1 MLDRLAIELLRHI
14 FALLPSSPAPTA
26 VDLALDQPRLGAL
39 RACCLA
45 SKALRDIAQE
55 ELWSVVRISHLAGR
69 RAVQEGIEMGTA
81 RKTWAAV
88 VKPNRGHEL
97 PPTDVVRALQTLAG
111 LEELH
116 LYYWDPPRILDSLR
130 RLVLEGLDLLSFLPQ
145 LSSLE
150 ELSLFHMSIP
160 RSSLL
165 QALHPTTTPAL
176 RAVAV
181 SGLVDTESRG
191 EMIPDL
197 RAVHLARLEGFQSV
211 LLALSKYAANRPR
224 RLRTLFLPI
233 FLHPSRP
240 VPAAIEPLRDT
251 LFKVCKENAV
261 DVHWRYPGALEPA
274 NALEPGWRKVA
285 RWIKAEA
292 QEAGGT

>member
-116 LYYWDPPRILDSLR
+116 LYYWDPPRILDCH
-130 RLVLEGLDLLSFLPQ
+130 
-145 LSSLE
+145 
-150 ELSLFHMSIP
+150 ELGNLTNA
-160 RSSLL
+160 SLL